1 LSKHTDYTELPG
13 SMPPAK
19 LLLRISSSI
28 RLHRALWISAQLG
41 VADYLESAR
50 DHPRG
55 EKAEGVGDQ
64 NRDEPIT
71 PVPVET
77 LAREVGAEKNA
88 LYRVL
93 RALASEGIFTEPA
106 PRAFIH
112 TRYSE
117 PLRSDA
123 PDSVRDVI
131 LQHGDEPEWR
141 AWGSMLHTIKTG
153 EPAFEYVWGES
164 PWRMYEDTR
173 ARMTQI
179 SQRDSKALAEHP
191 LFRRAKHIVDVA
203 GGEGN
208 FLASVLK
215 ANPYAVGTLFDRPT
229 IVDSARALLDLAG
242 VNDRCTIVGG
252 DMFQSIP
259 HSGDLYILKRTLH
272 DWDDEHVLA
281 ILGSLQ
287 KAMRG
292 KGRLVILT
300 EIIEPGNSPSS
311 AKLSDLTLMVM
322 LGGRHRTAQE
332 FYDLIEACGFVT
344 EDFVEL
350 PSTLSAIVAV
360 PRNND

>member
-1 LSKHTDYTELPG
+1 
-13 SMPPAK
+13 MPPAK
-19 LLLRISSSI
+19 LLLKISSSI
-28 RLHRALWISAQLG
+28 RLHRALWVSAQLG
-41 VADYLESAR
+41 VADYLEPAR
-50 DHPRG
+50 DRSLD
-55 EKAEGVGDQ
+55 EKTAGMAGQ
-64 NRDEPIT
+64 NHDEPIT
-71 PVPVET
+71 PVPIET

-93 RALASEGIFTEPA
+93 RALASEGIFAETA
-106 PRAFIH
+106 PRAFVH

-123 PDSVRDVI
+123 PDTVRDVI

-141 AWGSMLHTIKTG
+141 AWGCILHTVRTG
-153 EPAFEYVWGES
+153 EPAFEHVWGES
-164 PWRMYEDTR
+164 PWKMYENTR
-173 ARMTQI
+173 SRMTQI
-179 SQRDSKALAEHP
+179 SQRDSKALANHS
-191 LFRRAKHIVDVA
+191 LFRGSKHIVDVA

-208 FLASVLK
+208 FLASILK
-215 ANPYAVGTLFDRPT
+215 ANPDAVGTIFDRPA
-229 IVDSARALLDLAG
+229 IVDSAGALLEMAG

-259 HSGDLYILKRTLH
+259 QSGDLYVLKRTLH
-272 DWDDEHVLA
+272 DWDDEHALA
-281 ILGSLQ
+281 ILGSLS

-300 EIIEPGNSPSS
+300 EIIEPGNTPSS

-322 LGGRHRTAQE
+322 LGGRHRMVQE
-332 FYDLIEACGFVT
+332 FYDLIEACGFVI

-360 PRNND
+360 PRNID